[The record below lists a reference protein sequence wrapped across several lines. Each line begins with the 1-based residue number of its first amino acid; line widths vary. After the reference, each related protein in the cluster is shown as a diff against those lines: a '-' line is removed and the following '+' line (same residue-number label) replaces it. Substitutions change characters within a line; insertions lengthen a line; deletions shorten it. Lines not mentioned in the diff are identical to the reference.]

1 MRLVFSLG
9 MHCDLMDGA
18 VFFYLM
24 VKILFLPSQE
34 SGLSLSMIE
43 QKFP

>member
-24 VKILFLPSQE
+24 VKILFFAE
-34 SGLSLSMIE
+34 SGERIVA
-43 QKFP
+43 FYD